1 MTAFLAQRIYELN
14 AKLIASEAETAAF
27 ASSLDEARGKLH
39 NIAEIYIGMDGGHPQ
54 TLEGKYLMHII
65 KQMYEEAQ

>member
-1 MTAFLAQRIYELN
+1 MTPFLAQRIYKLN
-14 AKLIASEAETAAF
+14 SKLIAAQDA
-27 ASSLDEARGKLH
+27 LDEAHTKLH
-39 NIAEIYIGMDGGHPQ
+39 NVREIYIGMDGGHPQ